1 MHILILQHARV
12 ETAGSLGQ
20 FLKEDG
26 HSFEVVHLD
35 EGEKIPETN
44 NLDGLWVL
52 GGPMDVWEEEKFSWL
67 KDEKAFIKYQVQQ
80 KGTPFLG
87 ICLGHQLLAECL
99 GGKVSKSQKP
109 EVGILDVSLTE
120 SGQSGVFFDGI
131 PEKFKTLQWH
141 SAEVTDLPPGS
152 RALACSKNCSI
163 QAFQWETRAFSV
175 QFHLEIEDKTVLNWS
190 NIPEYKSSLEKEMG
204 ENGFDKIQ
212 KDCLIN
218 IPEMKE
224 KAERLY
230 INWMQATAK
239 T

>member
-12 ETAGSLGQ
+12 ETAGSLGK

-26 HSFEVVHLD
+26 HTFQVVHLD
-35 EGEKIPETN
+35 EGEQIPQTN
-44 NLDGLWVL
+44 NFDGLWVL
-52 GGPMDVWEEEKFSWL
+52 GGPMDVWEEEKFPWL
-67 KDEKAFIKYQVQQ
+67 KQEKAYIKFQVQEQ
-80 KGTPFLG
+80 GIPFLG

-99 GGKVSKSQKP
+99 GGKISKSQKP

-120 SGQSGVFFDGI
+120 SGGSGVFFDGI
-131 PEKFKTLQWH
+131 PETFKTLQWH

-152 RALACSKNCSI
+152 RVLAWSKSCGI
-163 QAFQWETRAFSV
+163 QALQWETRAFSV

-204 ENGFDKIQ
+204 ENGFEKMQ
-212 KDCLIN
+212 KDCLNN
-218 IPEMKE
+218 ITAMKE